1 MPSIVVHHD
10 VDDTEHWLASPV
22 REEFFGPMGIT
33 NVRTFTNPQNPKQV
47 ALTMDVPDVDA
58 LVEALQSPE
67 AAEAMKN
74 DGVHADTVVLLV
86 ES

>member
-1 MPSIVVHHD
+1 MPSIVVHHG
-10 VDDTEHWLASPV
+10 VDDIQHWLSSPT
-22 REEFFGPMGIT
+22 REQFFGPLGIT
-33 NVRTFTNPQNPKQV
+33 NIRTYTDPQNPGQV

-58 LVEALQSPE
+58 LVSALQTPE
-67 AAEAMKN
+67 AADAMKN